1 MITVAV
7 VVMCI
12 GFFVNRQTTR
22 GKTLG
27 RFDQRN
33 VPKKKK
39 IIIIIIR
46 KKKASIIDYLT
57 CSGRIS
63 NRAVI

>member
-1 MITVAV
+1 MITVVV

-33 VPKKKK
+33 VQKKKNNK
-39 IIIIIIR
+39 NNN
-46 KKKASIIDYLT
+46 KKEKSKY
-57 CSGRIS
+57 
-63 NRAVI
+63 N